1 MKGGADIITSTL
13 SKALGGTT
21 GGFVAGSKLLVE
33 VLRRMSK
40 SYVYSA
46 AIPPTSA
53 ATAIKS
59 LELLQRDP
67 SILSKL
73 RRNTATFRR
82 GMEVLGFEVKG
93 KDHPVC
99 PVMVR
104 DDMAAWKIADHM
116 MRYIGPIDHNC
127 SVGYLNVKER
137 LDCFPGMGSGFP
149 GSLLLLPRQESR
161 RSGLFFFIIDQKVRV
176 IVFFCF
182 FLYWPKGAGYCQRP
196 THRGRHSEGARPFQG
211 CKTVFDKCVIF

>member
-82 GMEVLGFEVKG
+82 GMEVLGFDVKG
-93 KDHPVC
+93 KEHPVC

-127 SVGYLNVKER
+127 SVKER
-137 LDCFPGMGSGFP
+137 LDRFPGMGSGFP

-161 RSGLFFFIIDQKVRV
+161 RSGLLLLLLF
-176 IVFFCF
+176 
-182 FLYWPKGAGYCQRP
+182 Y
-196 THRGRHSEGARPFQG
+196 
-211 CKTVFDKCVIF
+211 

>member
-82 GMEVLGFEVKG
+82 GMEVLGFDVKG

-161 RSGLFFFIIDQKVRV
+161 RSGLYFCYCYYQPKRAGYCFFCFFFIDPKVRV
-176 IVFFCF
+176 IVSAQHTEEDIQRALGHFKDAKQ
-182 FLYWPKGAGYCQRP
+182 FL
-196 THRGRHSEGARPFQG
+196 TN
-211 CKTVFDKCVIF
+211 V

>member
-1 MKGGADIITSTL
+1 MKTHNQVQVIGKTGRGIEEHFEMKGGADIITSTL

-53 ATAIKS
+53 ATALKS

-93 KDHPVC
+93 KEHPVC

-149 GSLLLLPRQESR
+149 GSLLLLPR
-161 RSGLFFFIIDQKVRV
+161 
-176 IVFFCF
+176 
-182 FLYWPKGAGYCQRP
+182 
-196 THRGRHSEGARPFQG
+196 
-211 CKTVFDKCVIF
+211 